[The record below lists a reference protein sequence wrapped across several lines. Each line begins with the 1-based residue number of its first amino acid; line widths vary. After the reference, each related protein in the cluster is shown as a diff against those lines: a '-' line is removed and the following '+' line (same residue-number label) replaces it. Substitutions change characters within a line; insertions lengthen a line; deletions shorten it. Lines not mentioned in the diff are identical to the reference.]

1 MHSNECSDTIM
12 MLAVILQH
20 WRIQDTHKTNIR
32 IDLKAENRLFVR
44 FFGKKS
50 ETMRGFGHQL
60 HY

>member
-44 FFGKKS
+44 LFGKKS

-60 HY
+60 HR

>member
-32 IDLKAENRLFVR
+32 IDLKAENRHFVR

-50 ETMRGFGHQL
+50 ETMRGLGHQL
-60 HY
+60 HH